1 MDTLPSRNA
10 KYSTSKRY
18 STIDEHW
25 HIRTA
30 FLPRVQDMSNH
41 IMSIIAWHQRAHT
54 HTSCHLRYTTCSGQ
68 PKFQMTGCLH
78 IPTWMW
84 VAGIRQ
90 TDHITEDCK
99 KEWTLQLCQNTP
111 SITATRSITTVTTPW
126 SHTSHLSGMDDQ
138 WPHAET
144 TDRMPKTSAMS
155 SRLVTAQDM
164 IRIWLPLPKN

>member
-18 STIDEHW
+18 STIDEHR

-30 FLPRVQDMSNH
+30 FLPCVQDMSKH
-41 IMSIIAWHQRAHT
+41 IMSIIAWHQCTRAHT
-54 HTSCHLRYTTCSGQ
+54 HTHTHTHTCPATFNIQHAQVDPSFKWLAVYT
-68 PKFQMTGCLH
+68 FQHEC
-78 IPTWMW
+78 WA
-84 VAGIRQ
+84 AGIRQ

-126 SHTSHLSGMDDQ
+126 SHTSHLSGMDDL

-144 TDRMPKTSAMS
+144 ADSMPKTSAMS
-155 SRLVTAQDM
+155 SRLVTA
-164 IRIWLPLPKN
+164 